1 MFLVLEH
8 VPSANSAKAGDG
20 TGSRPVTPLG
30 RRACRAD
37 VTAGEWVQVCARV
50 PVVRPKICE
59 LFSLVPAAASG
70 PTEANPATHL

>member
-37 VTAGEWVQVCARV
+37 GKAGEWVQVCSRV
-50 PVVRPKICE
+50 PVVVFPDRKFVDSFP
-59 LFSLVPAAASG
+59 LYQFSEEESS
-70 PTEANPATHL
+70 